1 MTGHLCWCDRCGT
14 ELYAGSFC
22 YRIGGQRI
30 CPDCLADFAREYF
43 RSALELIWLI
53 DSALRESAEKEG
65 KT

>member
-30 CPDCLADFAREYF
+30 CPYCLADFAREYF
-43 RSALELIWLI
+43 RSALELI
-53 DSALRESAEKEG
+53 A
-65 KT
+65 

>member
-30 CPDCLADFAREYF
+30 CADCLADFAREYF
-43 RSALELIWLI
+43 RSVLELI
-53 DSALRESAEKEG
+53 A
-65 KT
+65 